1 MGNYVSSIL
10 IYLKPNYTTK
20 INGLKR
26 ETVMD
31 QKVILAS
38 QSPRR
43 AEILTAMGIEFVQ
56 QSFDVNENMFP
67 MESPMDYLA
76 RVVAA
81 KCDAAQACYQDE
93 VVIVADTVV
102 LIGDQLLMK
111 PDSYQTYVSYM
122 HQLSGKTHQVMTAV
136 MVAKGVS
143 RQYDCVASNV
153 LFAELSDDMIR
164 KYWASGEPKDKA
176 GGYGIQGKGALFV
189 KKIEGSFHAIMGLP
203 VYETGQ
209 LLEAFGVEILR

>member
-1 MGNYVSSIL
+1 MGNFVCTIL

-20 INGLKR
+20 IIGLKR
-26 ETVMD
+26 ETVMN

-43 AEILTAMGIEFVQ
+43 AEILAAMGVEFVQ
-56 QSFDVNENMFP
+56 QGFDVDENILP
-67 MESPMDYLA
+67 MESPSNYLA

-81 KCDAAQACYQDE
+81 KCDAAQASYQDE

-102 LIGDQLLMK
+102 LVGDQLLMK
-111 PDSYQTYVSYM
+111 PDSYQTYVNYM
-122 HQLSGKTHQVMTAV
+122 YQLSGKTHQVMTAV
-136 MVAKGVS
+136 MVAKGAK
-143 RQYDCVASNV
+143 RQYDCVTSNV

-203 VYETGQ
+203 VYETGR
-209 LLEAFGVEILR
+209 LLEAFGVEMLR